1 MTRPTTEANA
11 MSDSNFASLTDDQI
25 ERIAERAAEKA
36 VAKLTDHVYREV
48 GRGVVQ
54 RFVWIVGALAVG
66 LFIWAKSQGF
76 IK

>member
-1 MTRPTTEANA
+1 MTT
-11 MSDSNFASLTDDQI
+11 MSDSNFAPLTDDQI

-54 RFVWIVGALAVG
+54 KFVWIVGALAVG

>member
-1 MTRPTTEANA
+1 MTATAN
-11 MSDSNFASLTDDQI
+11 SNFAPLTDDDI

-54 RFVWIVGALAVG
+54 RFVWIIGALAVG
-66 LFIWAKSQGF
+66 MFIWAKSQGF

>member
-1 MTRPTTEANA
+1 
-11 MSDSNFASLTDDQI
+11 MSNSNFAPLTDDQI
-25 ERIAERAAEKA
+25 EAIAERAAEKA

-48 GRGVVQ
+48 GRSVVS

>member
-1 MTRPTTEANA
+1 MN
-11 MSDSNFASLTDDQI
+11 DSSWGQLTDEQI

-48 GRGVVQ
+48 GRNVVSK
-54 RFVWIVGALAVG
+54 FIWIVGALAVG
-66 LFIWAKSQGF
+66 LFIWAKSQGY

>member
-1 MTRPTTEANA
+1 
-11 MSDSNFASLTDDQI
+11 MSHDSSWGQLTDEQI

-48 GRGVVQ
+48 GKSVVQ
-54 RFVWIVGALAVG
+54 KFVWIVGALAVG